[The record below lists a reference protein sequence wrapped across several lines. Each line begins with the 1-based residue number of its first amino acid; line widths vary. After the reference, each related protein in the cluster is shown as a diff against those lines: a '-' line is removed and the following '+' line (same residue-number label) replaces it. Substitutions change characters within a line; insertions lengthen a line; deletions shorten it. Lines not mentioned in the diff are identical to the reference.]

1 MYYSQKIKTSI
12 NHNIYSLQISI
23 SLTVKTVTLGGFN
36 LKPIFDDRK
45 LKNHIFTSFSPHRC
59 NPSITIGSF
68 CRYVSDLVVCERT
81 SGYRNFAVPFI
92 PGNDPGSE
100 HQPNLGLR
108 VL

>member
-45 LKNHIFTSFSPHRC
+45 LKNHIFVSFSPHRN
-59 NPSITIGSF
+59 NPSIMMGSF
-68 CRYVSDLVVCERT
+68 CRHASRLVVCEST
-81 SGYRNFAVPFI
+81 SCCRKFTVRFIAVDHL
-92 PGNDPGSE
+92 GNDR
-100 HQPNLGLR
+100 QPNQGLR
-108 VL
+108 PV